1 VADEEAHFMNILILD
16 GNRVSRKVYSKIL
29 LKHFNE
35 ECNLIEANTGQ
46 RGLQLIDSMNIRCT
60 LSDYTLPDMS
70 AVSLLQQLRMRH
82 PYQPVVILTGEGDE
96 ESAVE
101 AMKAGAQDY
110 IVKGRF
116 ASSLLATSMK
126 KAIER
131 MDLEEELETKRK
143 DLERTNRE
151 LRETN
156 IQLKETRDQ
165 LVEAAHKAGMAE
177 IATGVMHNIGNNL
190 NSVNT
195 CVEEIRR
202 ILTNSRLQNLEKA
215 NQMLG
220 QFSEVI
226 EAQPKGKQLMAY
238 YKQLETQRDKESKAL
253 NQELGGLENRI
264 KMIRDDVLSQ
274 QSYARNEFFLETID
288 ITTLVEEALMLQ
300 QNSFEKEGVRVTK
313 QFETIPQTELSRNKL
328 IQVLTGLFRNSR
340 ESMQVSENASE
351 LHISIFH
358 REKAKLIEIVVT
370 DTGLGIPEKD
380 REKIFNY
387 GFSTKRNHH
396 GIGLHVAANNMRE
409 LEGNLRVMD
418 SPSGK
423 GAAFSLTLP
432 IK

>member
-1 VADEEAHFMNILILD
+1 MNILILD

-29 LKHFNE
+29 LKHFSG
-35 ECNLIEANTGQ
+35 ECNLIEASSGQ
-46 RGLQLIDSMNIRCT
+46 RGLQLIDTMNIACT
-60 LSDYTLPDMS
+60 LSDYNLPDMT
-70 AVSLLQQLRMRH
+70 AVALLQHLRRH
-82 PYQPVVILTGEGDE
+82 HPHQPVVILTGEGDE

-116 ASSLLATSMK
+116 ASSLLAQSVGN
-126 KAIER
+126 AIDR
-131 MDLEEELETKRK
+131 MDLEKELENKRK

-195 CVEEIRR
+195 CVEELRR
-202 ILTNSRLQNLEKA
+202 IIANSKLGNLKKA
-215 NQMLG
+215 NQ
-220 QFSEVI
+220 
-226 EAQPKGKQLMAY
+226 LMAQFADIITTQAKGSQLIEY
-238 YKQLETQRDKESKAL
+238 YKQLETQRDKEVQSL
-253 NQELGGLENRI
+253 NQELNGLEDRI

-274 QSYARNEFFLETID
+274 QSYARNEFFLETLD
-288 ITTLVEEALMLQ
+288 VTSLVEEALMLQ
-300 QNSFEKEGVRVTK
+300 QTAFEKEAVKIVK
-313 QFETIPQTELSRNKL
+313 QFEAIPQTELSRNKL

-340 ESMQVSENASE
+340 ESMLASE
-351 LHISIFH
+351 DPSVLEIQIHH
-358 REKAKLIEIVVT
+358 RESDNIIEILVS
-370 DTGLGIPEKD
+370 DSGIGIAPKD

-409 LEGNLRVMD
+409 LEGNLKVLD
-418 SPSGK
+418 PSNGN
-423 GAAFSLTLP
+423 GATFSLTIP

>member
-1 VADEEAHFMNILILD
+1 MKILILD

-35 ECNLIEANTGQ
+35 DCQLFEANTGQ
-46 RGLQLIDSMNIRCT
+46 RGLQLIDTMDIRCT
-60 LSDYTLPDMS
+60 LSDYTLPDMN
-70 AVSLLQQLRMRH
+70 AVSLLSQLRKRH

-116 ASSLLATSMK
+116 ASSLLAQSVGN
-126 KAIER
+126 AIER
-131 MDLEEELETKRK
+131 MDLEKELENKRK
-143 DLERTNRE
+143 DLEHTNRE

-195 CVEEIRR
+195 CVEELRR
-202 ILTNSRLQNLEKA
+202 MLAQSKLGNLQKA
-215 NQMLG
+215 NQLLV
-220 QFSEVI
+220 QFAETL
-226 EAQPKGKQLMAY
+226 EQQPKGSQLMAY
-238 YKQLETQRDKESKAL
+238 YNQLETQREKEAQQFSKELDAL
-253 NQELGGLENRI
+253 EERI

-274 QSYARNEFFLETID
+274 QSYARNEFFLETVD
-288 ITTLVEEALMLQ
+288 VPALVEEALMLQ
-300 QNSFEKEGVRVTK
+300 QTAFEKEHVQVVK
-313 QFETIPQTELSRNKL
+313 QFETVPQTELSRNKL

-340 ESMQVSENASE
+340 ESMRACDGASE
-351 LHISIFH
+351 LHVHIAH
-358 REKAKLIEIVVT
+358 KKADNRIEITVT
-370 DTGLGIPEKD
+370 DTGHGIPAAD

-409 LEGNLRVMD
+409 LEGKLSVMD
-418 SPSGK
+418 PPSGK
-423 GAAFSLTLP
+423 GAAFLLTIP
-432 IK
+432 VK